1 MVKQTVAL
9 INMETFQMES
19 CVRGYHVY
27 KDLWEAVVGER
38 LECQRER
45 DNPSDTYA
53 VAVKKGGIVVGYLPR
68 KLSRL
73 CALFIRR
80 GGVHKL

>member
-38 LECQRER
+38 LECQREH

-53 VAVKKGGIVVGYLPR
+53 VECR
-68 KLSRL
+68 KRRNSSWLKTFMSLCSLSEE
-73 CALFIRR
+73 
-80 GGVHKL
+80 GVHKL